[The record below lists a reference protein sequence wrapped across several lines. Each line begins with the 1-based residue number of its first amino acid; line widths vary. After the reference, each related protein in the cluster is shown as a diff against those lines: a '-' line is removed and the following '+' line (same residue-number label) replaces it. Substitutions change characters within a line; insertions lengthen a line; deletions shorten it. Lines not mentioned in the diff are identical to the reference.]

1 MSAYVAPKTV
11 LNNFLAA
18 IRAWEGEPLASCVF
32 RKGPQYGLKL
42 GNAPCGCVVALR
54 RMAGG
59 EEAVGAGNNFRN
71 SWEFAVLL
79 LVPDDTADPEAAED
93 LRLDL
98 VDEFGA
104 FMAHIDQ
111 RSMFGGAK
119 VARITNCELGFGQYF
134 PNDDTIYRYAEVSVE
149 YRTLRSGSNVRSE

>member
-1 MSAYVAPKTV
+1 MTYVPPKTV
-11 LNNFLAA
+11 LDTFVDAL
-18 IRAWEGEPLASCVF
+18 RDWEGEPLASCVF

-54 RMAGG
+54 RMVGG
-59 EEAVGAGNNFRN
+59 EEAAGAGNNFRN

-98 VDEFGA
+98 IDEFGA

-119 VARITNCELGFGQYF
+119 VARITNCEPGFGQYF
-134 PNDDTIYRYAEVSVE
+134 ENDDTIYRYAEVSVE
-149 YRTLRSGSNVRSE
+149 YRTLRSGSNARSE